1 MTLLIAAF
9 VIPPALWAADRL
21 FNRGEFFALIREE
34 LNIPHEPRI
43 KAPKRPRL
51 TVARSRR

>member
-1 MTLLIAAF
+1 MTLLIAAV

-21 FNRGEFFALIREE
+21 FNRGEFFTLIREE

-51 TVARSRR
+51 TVARGRR